1 MLISLSIQN
10 YALIDQLLM
19 KPSGGLSM
27 ITGETGAGKSIML
40 GAVGL
45 LLGNRADTKV
55 LLFEDKKCIV
65 EGVFEIGAYGL
76 KDFFEQEE
84 LDYDT
89 ACIIRREI
97 SPSGKSRS
105 FINDTPVLLETLK
118 YLGFKLMDVHSQ
130 HDTLQLGTGSYQL
143 NLIDAFAQSQSELKI
158 YKSDFKAFKKCQKA
172 FQELQQKALELK
184 KEADFNQFQLEELSL
199 MSLQENEQTELESN
213 QEVLENAEEIKLKIN
228 EMLTLFEDEQ
238 FGIIQGMSQVQNG
251 MGVLERLAHKFE
263 PLKERFHS
271 LMIELKD
278 LSETLSIE
286 ESGIEVDF
294 ERLDEIRDRL
304 SKIYQL
310 QKKHGVSSV
319 EELILLEA
327 ELADKVFQ
335 FQNLDET
342 LAEAKDQLKK
352 AEETVLKS
360 GNSLSKKRSSCFA
373 AFQKQMESLLAEL
386 GMENAK
392 LKVEQNTIS
401 PSSVGMDEI
410 ELLFSANKGS
420 SLQPLKKVASGGE
433 FSRLLFAIKYL
444 MADKMALP
452 TLIFDEIDSGI
463 SGEVALQM
471 VRMMKEISKNHQVI
485 CITHLPQVAGQGDD
499 HYFVYKDNSS
509 QKTISKIKR
518 LDVNERV
525 VELAKMIGG
534 ANPTSSA
541 LESAKELL
549 KR

>member
-10 YALIDQLLM
+10 YALIDHLLM
-19 KPSGGLSM
+19 KPSCGLSM

-55 LLFEDKKCIV
+55 LLFDNKKCIV

-76 KDFFEQEE
+76 KEFFEQED

-89 ACIIRREI
+89 TCIIRREI

-118 YLGFKLMDVHSQ
+118 YLGSKLMDVHSQ

-143 NLIDAFAQSQSELKI
+143 NLIDAFAQSQSELKT
-158 YKSDFKAFKKCQKA
+158 YKSDFKAFKKNQKA
-172 FQELQQKALELK
+172 FEELKQKAQELQ
-184 KEADFNQFQLEELSL
+184 KEADFNQFQLEELSAL
-199 MSLQENEQTELESN
+199 SLKQGEQSELESN

-228 EMLTLFEDEQ
+228 EMLLLFEDEQ
-238 FGIIQGMSQVQNG
+238 FGISQGMNQVQQN
-251 MGVLERLAHKFE
+251 MGVLARLAHKFE
-263 PLKERFHS
+263 PLKERFQS
-271 LMIELKD
+271 LNIELKD
-278 LSETLSIE
+278 LSESLRSE
-286 ESGIEVDF
+286 ESEVEVDF
-294 ERLDEIRDRL
+294 DRLDEIRERL

-310 QKKHGVSSV
+310 QKKHGVSTI
-319 EELILLEA
+319 EELIALES

-342 LAEAKDQLKK
+342 LTFAKDQLKK
-352 AEETVLKS
+352 AEESLIKS
-360 GNSLSKKRSSCFA
+360 GNALSKKRSSCFS
-373 AFQKQMESLLAEL
+373 AFQKQMENLLAEL

-392 LKVEQNTIS
+392 LKVEQN
-401 PSSVGMDEI
+401 PSSPTASGLDEI
-410 ELLFSANKGS
+410 ELLFSANKGA

-485 CITHLPQVAGQGDD
+485 CITHLPQVAGQGDV

-509 QKTISKIKR
+509 QKTVSKIKE
-518 LDVNERV
+518 LDASERV
-525 VELAKMIGG
+525 MELAKMIGG
-534 ANPTSSA
+534 ANPTNSA
-541 LESAKELL
+541 IESAKELL